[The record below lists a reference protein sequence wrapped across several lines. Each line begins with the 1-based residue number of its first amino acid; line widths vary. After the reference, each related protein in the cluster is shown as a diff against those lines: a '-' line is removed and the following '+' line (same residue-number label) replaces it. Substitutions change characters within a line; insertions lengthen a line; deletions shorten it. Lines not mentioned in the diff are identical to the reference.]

1 MIKFLQNVRY
11 WRSRGYSLR
20 AAWHWA
26 GRTL

>member
-1 MIKFLQNVRY
+1 MIAFLKNYRY
-11 WRSRGYSLR
+11 WRSRGYSMR